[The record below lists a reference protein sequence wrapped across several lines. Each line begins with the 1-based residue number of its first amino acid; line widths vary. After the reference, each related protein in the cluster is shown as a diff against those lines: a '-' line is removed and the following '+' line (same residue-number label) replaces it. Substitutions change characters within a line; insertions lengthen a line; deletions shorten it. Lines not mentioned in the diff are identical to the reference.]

1 MAEFAEE
8 VIEQAPGL
16 LRVRLPAVDGEYE
29 LTYSPSLVQAVGE
42 CSGVDFCFHAK
53 HGSWELLKTEDEHG
67 HCFPEGDPRRFVLS
81 GRYDKQQAGGDGHGV
96 GPLACCV
103 AVLQSGGAFGPNEA
117 FQRTR
122 SAGC

>member
-53 HGSWELLKTEDEHG
+53 HGSWEFETEDEHG

-81 GRYDKQQAGGDGHGV
+81 GRYDKSKPEAMGMEWAARLLRSCLAEWWGV
-96 GPLACCV
+96 RA
-103 AVLQSGGAFGPNEA
+103 
-117 FQRTR
+117 
-122 SAGC
+122 